1 MITILIVDD
10 SLFVREQVKTILSS
24 EKDLV
29 VVGEARNG
37 REAVSLARKLE
48 PDVIIMD
55 VEMDGMDGIEATRYI
70 MEECPVPIV
79 IHTSSTIARE
89 RNVPF
94 EAMKMGALDIIRKP
108 DIYPLTDDLKKE
120 FLNKIKIVAGIKVIR
135 RRKLVES
142 SGETIA
148 QEVGARPVPKI
159 LAIAASTGGPKA
171 IYEILSQLPPVVPFP
186 IMIVQHIG
194 ASFVEGFVEWLQTAT
209 SIQMRIA
216 RNGER
221 VVPNSCYLSP
231 GTHHLSIDQNETI
244 VLRHGPPVNSCKPS
258 ADVLFDSVAKV
269 YGKYAVGLLLTG
281 IGQDGAKG
289 LLHIK
294 LAGGMTLVQD
304 ESSSIVFGMPKAAI
318 EKNAAVRIC
327 SLDRIPYELI
337 ELFRLN

>member
-1 MITILIVDD
+1 MITILVVDD
-10 SLFVREQVKTILSS
+10 SLFVREQVKAILSG
-24 EKDLV
+24 EKDIV

-37 REAVSLARKLE
+37 REAVSLTRKLA

-55 VEMDGMDGIEATRYI
+55 VDMDGMDGIEATRHI
-70 MEECPVPIV
+70 MEECPAPIV

-94 EAMKMGALDIIRKP
+94 EAMKMGALDLIRKP
-108 DIYPLTDDLKKE
+108 DIYPLTEELRKE
-120 FLNKIKIVAGIKVIR
+120 FLNKIKIVAGIKVFR
-135 RRKLVES
+135 RRKRVKPS
-142 SGETIA
+142 FETPVPGI
-148 QEVGARPVPKI
+148 ETRPLPKI

-171 IYEILSQLPPVVPFP
+171 IYDILSQLPSVVPFP
-186 IMIVQHIG
+186 ILIVQHIG

-216 RNGER
+216 RDGER
-221 VVPNSCYLSP
+221 LVPNACYLSP
-231 GTHHLSIDQNETI
+231 GTHHLSISKNETI
-244 VLRHGPPVNSCKPS
+244 VLRNGSPVNSCKPS
-258 ADVLFDSVAKV
+258 ADVLFESVAAA

-289 LLHIK
+289 LKQIK

-327 SLDRIPYELI
+327 PLDRIPRELV